1 MLAQLRHFS
10 DYTIFGNK
18 TSLALDKILNN
29 NVWTQIFMNGMD
41 EASNSLLLAE
51 AIESGTPIDYSLFE
65 FQELC
70 CERVLHNLLCEVNTF
85 SDEFILVNFSDKRGL
100 SFGKLTRFLY
110 RHILLTDSDDVDDS
124 VFLTNLIHNSSITK
138 NFSTSQQK
146 RWLEFWIGNEHFSA
160 VEHVL
165 EKNIFRSFTV
175 NPTFES
181 RNIPFCHLHIKM
193 LKKVRKRGI
202 NINYVNPLDI
212 LSSSSETEVIDN
224 LDEVASLINSSEQP
238 LHARPFKVSS
248 IAEAVVDDIENMT
261 PLQWDDINRHFD
273 IAHWSLENQRE
284 FGYHFFLNV
293 VPKFVALSD
302 KTVIAD
308 RINQLLSINGII
320 QGINESLR
328 QKDKYRHERSK
339 LLACPTL
346 IRLCL
351 NNLHDEETCKSFLT
365 NLFLDI
371 QDIHALITPAS
382 RKSIILSAFFL
393 YHCKN
398 PIVQKVRFEIVDKN
412 AQMFSK
418 PEKGIRFMLDKFS
431 TAHDHDIMK
440 VKLDSFFATFLTLA
454 DDSWAAMVNRASF
467 DIIGEFYPFI
477 TEVNPLELLGN
488 PYLTSHG
495 KFQVA
500 EYLHNHL

>member
-1 MLAQLRHFS
+1 LRQTS
-10 DYTIFGNK
+10 AYNIFGDRTRFFLEK
-18 TSLALDKILNN
+18 VRENN
-29 NVWTQIFMNGMD
+29 IWNQIFTNDVADGY
-41 EASNSLLLAE
+41 NSILLAE
-51 AIESGTPIDYSLFE
+51 AIESGKPIDYSLFE
-65 FQELC
+65 IQELC
-70 CERVLHNLLCEVNTF
+70 CERVLHNLLCEVNAF

-110 RHILLTDSDDVDDS
+110 RHILLTDNDDVNDS
-124 VFLTNLIHNSSITK
+124 LFLTNLIHNSSITK
-138 NFSTSQQK
+138 NFSASQQK
-146 RWLEFWIGNEHFSA
+146 RWLEFWISNEHFSA

-181 RNIPFCHLHIKM
+181 RHIPFCHLHIKM
-193 LKKVRKRGI
+193 LKEVRKRGI

-224 LDEVASLINSSEQP
+224 LDEVVSLINSSEQP
-238 LHARPFKVSS
+238 LHVGPFKVSS

-261 PLQWDDINRHFD
+261 PLQWDDIIRHLD
-273 IAHWSLENQRE
+273 ITHWSLENQRE

-302 KTVIAD
+302 KSVVVE

-339 LLACPTL
+339 LLACHTL

-351 NNLHDEETCKSFLT
+351 NNLRDEETCKSFLT

-371 QDIHALITPAS
+371 QAIHVLITPAS

-398 PIVQKVRFEIVDKN
+398 PIVQKVRFEIVDKST
-412 AQMFSK
+412 QRFSK

-431 TAHDHDIMK
+431 TAYDHDIMK
-440 VKLDSFFATFLTLA
+440 VKLDSFFATFLTLT